1 MRRGVVDAA
10 NGDDDT
16 LDKIPTPGPSNLCLG
31 AQALQTGA
39 FSHPGV
45 TCTDCIVYS
54 RPIRV
59 LPFLNANSQPVKSS
73 SNSLRCLRDVCG
85 SRTSSPSLWLESDLR
100 WDLGAV
106 GSSAAYPSRRC
117 VDSVA
122 MSRCTSS
129 PFHSQSTH
137 FFCFSTRESPS
148 EAKAKNR
155 VWRNPKLACRKI
167 SLIERAPVT
176 LTRLQAT

>member
-10 NGDDDT
+10 NGDDDI

-31 AQALQTGA
+31 AQALRTGA
-39 FSHPGV
+39 FSHPGI

-54 RPIRV
+54 RSIRV
-59 LPFLNANSQPVKSS
+59 LSFLNANSQPVKSS

-106 GSSAAYPSRRC
+106 GSSAAYPSRSC

-129 PFHSQSTH
+129 LFYSQFTY
-137 FFCFSTRESPS
+137 FFYTYACESPPES
-148 EAKAKNR
+148 KEKKAAETEACL
-155 VWRNPKLACRKI
+155 P
-167 SLIERAPVT
+167 
-176 LTRLQAT
+176 